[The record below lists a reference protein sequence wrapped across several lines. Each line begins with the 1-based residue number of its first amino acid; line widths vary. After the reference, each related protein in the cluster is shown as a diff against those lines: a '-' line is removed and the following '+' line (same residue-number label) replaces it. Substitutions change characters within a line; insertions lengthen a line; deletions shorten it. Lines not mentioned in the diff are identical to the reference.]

1 MNIHV
6 SKDQIAIKY
15 QKRLHFHIQDEM
27 EMLKLHYVCDLF
39 LYVLEAEENRNKNK
53 GK

>member
-6 SKDQIAIKY
+6 SKDHVAIKY
-15 QKRLHFHIQDEM
+15 IKGLHFHIQDEM
-27 EMLKLHYVCDLF
+27 AMLKLHYVCDFF